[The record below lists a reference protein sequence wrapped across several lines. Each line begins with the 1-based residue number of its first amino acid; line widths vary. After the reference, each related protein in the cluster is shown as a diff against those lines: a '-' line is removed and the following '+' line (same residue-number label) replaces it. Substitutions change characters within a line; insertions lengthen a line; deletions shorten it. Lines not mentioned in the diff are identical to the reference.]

1 MKIRKG
7 KKVEAL
13 FLGMELVT
21 LEFIGLYLGKVIDET
36 YYTQGLGIFV
46 GGILGLGIWFYR
58 VIKLVKKEK
67 K

>member
-13 FLGMELVT
+13 FLGMELVI
-21 LEFIGLYLGKVIDET
+21 LEVIGLYLGKIIDET
-36 YYTQGLGIFV
+36 YYTQGLGVLF

-58 VIKLVKKEK
+58 VIKLVKKEDK
-67 K
+67 

>member
-13 FLGMELVT
+13 FLGMELVV
-21 LEFIGLYLGKVIDET
+21 LEFIGLYLGKIIDET

-46 GGILGLGIWFYR
+46 GGILGLGIWLYL
-58 VIKLVKKEK
+58 VIKVAKKEEK
-67 K
+67 